1 MLAFFKGL
9 GIGFLCLVLFVAGV
23 IFNVEFLNKNKTTQT
38 LNFSRSIET
47 SMEAKPDI
55 FHANINFW
63 ANENLSTQTFLSN
76 EDKIQISNTFN
87 QILERSKKENFCS
100 SGSFS
105 LEPNFSYKDGVQ
117 TPKGQRLH
125 ANLEC
130 EFTADKLENFNKL
143 LNDLNSIIAKS
154 EFIGISTP
162 ALEPKFSKQTLKD
175 NKEKLYSELL
185 KKAYSYEKIYS
196 LDLNKTCILKNLNI
210 ESIPNFYPRALNS
223 MKSADNME
231 LSLPIVKDEEQSI
244 SGTALIICK

>member
-23 IFNVEFLNKNKTTQT
+23 IFNVEFLNQNKTAQT
-38 LNFSRSIET
+38 LNFSRNIET
-47 SMEAKPDI
+47 SMQAKPDI
-55 FHANINFW
+55 FRANINFW
-63 ANENLSTQTFLSN
+63 ANENLSTQILLSN

-100 SGSFS
+100 GGSFS

-130 EFTADKLENFNKL
+130 EFKADKLEDFNKL
-143 LNDLNSIIAKS
+143 LNDLNSIVAKS

-175 NKEKLYSELL
+175 NKEKLYSDLL

-196 LDLNKTCILKNLNI
+196 LDLNKTCMLKNLNI

-223 MKSADNME
+223 MKSADNIE
-231 LSLPIVKDEEQSI
+231 LSLPIIKDEEQSI
-244 SGTALIICK
+244 SGTALFICK